1 VKRLSAND
9 SAATRVKVG
18 QRQTTPITINQ
29 QQTNNNNT
37 QQTKKPIP
45 SMGFLISTPTNPK
58 TPKSHTHIQT
68 NTPHLLSRYYSVMAF
83 NLTYVELACE
93 ARTA

>member
-18 QRQTTPITINQ
+18 QRQTTPTPITINQ

-45 SMGFLISTPTNPK
+45 SMGFLISTPTHPK
-58 TPKSHTHIQT
+58 TPKPHTHIQT
-68 NTPHLLSRYYSVMAF
+68 NTPHLLSRYYSVMALRVVI
-83 NLTYVELACE
+83 LT
-93 ARTA
+93 